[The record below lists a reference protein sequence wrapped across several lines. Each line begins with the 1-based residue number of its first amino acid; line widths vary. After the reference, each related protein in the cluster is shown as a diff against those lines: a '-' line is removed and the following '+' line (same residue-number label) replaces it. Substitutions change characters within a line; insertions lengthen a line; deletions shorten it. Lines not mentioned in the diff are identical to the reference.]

1 MIFSRYNV
9 NYSFPHQVFQMT
21 LSRQSLAVL
30 FFLFVLAGYSSPVEA
45 QQDWPQWRGAKL
57 DSVAEGQIVEKLDES
72 TQLWR
77 AELPG
82 SGGSSPI
89 VVGDRVITTSVDGD
103 ALVVL
108 CFDANGGKELW
119 RKQVDGKNRASRD
132 GANGASNSPSSD
144 GKHVWTMFSNGQV
157 NCFTLDGE
165 EVWSKDLEEEYGA
178 FKIQFGMASTPVLHE
193 GQLLFALMHGNMRNK
208 ETSRGVLVSLDAE
221 TGTENWKADRNSD
234 AVSENK
240 HVYASPCIAESE
252 DGSLLIVHGADYTT
266 AHKLDSGEEVWRIGG
281 MNPKGKSYNPFLRF
295 VSSPVYNDG
304 RVIIPSAKNG
314 PVWALPVSGKG
325 KRTKNDLQWASGRIT
340 SDVASPVVY
349 DDLIF
354 LARKNGAIAC
364 LDAKSGE
371 TLVEK
376 RYLAGK
382 HRSTPVAVDGKL
394 VCTGRD
400 GKVFLIEADKELK
413 EISSIE
419 LGEETTASPAV
430 ANGKIFIRTFKALY
444 AFGK

>member
-1 MIFSRYNV
+1 MTSQLRFALTFTFLIFV
-9 NYSFPHQVFQMT
+9 ACGT
-21 LSRQSLAVL
+21 
-30 FFLFVLAGYSSPVEA
+30 GYS
-45 QQDWPQWRGAKL
+45 QQDWPQWRGSNL
-57 DSVAEGQIVEKLDES
+57 DSVAEGKVVGKLDES
-72 TQLWR
+72 TKLWR

-89 VVGDRVITTSVDGD
+89 VVGDRVITTSIDGD

-108 CFDANGGKELW
+108 CFDAANGKQLW
-119 RKQVDGKNRASRD
+119 RKQVDGKNRKSRD

-165 EVWSKDLEEEYGA
+165 EVWSRDLEKSYGA

-208 ETSRGVLVSLDAE
+208 KPSRGILVSLDAA
-221 TGTENWKADRNSD
+221 TGEENWKAARNSD
-234 AVSENK
+234 AVAENK

-281 MNPKGKSYNPFLRF
+281 MNPKGSSYNPFLRF

-304 RVIIPSAKNG
+304 RVIIPSAKSG
-314 PVWALPVSGKG
+314 PVWSLPVGGKG
-325 KRTKNDLQWASGRIT
+325 KRTKSDLQWESGRIT

-371 TLVEK
+371 TLIEK

-400 GKVFLIEADKELK
+400 GKVFLIEADKDLK
-413 EISSIE
+413 EVSSIE

-430 ANGKIFIRTFKALY
+430 ANGKIFIRTFEALY
-444 AFGK
+444 AFGEK